1 MCAIYHKV
9 VQNVAK
15 PVQKQTET
23 VQSQSNISAVVLLWA
38 KVCARARRRAK
49 KLASARRSQRIATL
63 KLSLGFPPGPPFGRY
78 NEHKKKRPPI
88 LLGQRTVSAKK
99 KGQQKKIGKKEA

>member
-15 PVQKQTET
+15 LVQKQTET

-49 KLASARRSQRIATL
+49 NLASARRSQRIATL
-63 KLSLGFPPGPPFGRY
+63 K
-78 NEHKKKRPPI
+78 
-88 LLGQRTVSAKK
+88 T
-99 KGQQKKIGKKEA
+99 